1 MKLHGIVT
9 YAADGPGGQS
19 IRISLSSHP
28 GVDRMEFFIKGK
40 HGVYQNGDEVKIE
53 ISKPM
58 R

>member
-1 MKLHGIVT
+1 
-9 YAADGPGGQS
+9 
-19 IRISLSSHP
+19 
-28 GVDRMEFFIKGK
+28 MEFFIKGK